1 LRGDRAAL
9 VEADQV
15 EGVLANINANRRDAA
30 GQRFA

>member
-1 LRGDRAAL
+1 LQGDRTAP

-15 EGVLANINANRRDAA
+15 ERVLANINANRRDVA